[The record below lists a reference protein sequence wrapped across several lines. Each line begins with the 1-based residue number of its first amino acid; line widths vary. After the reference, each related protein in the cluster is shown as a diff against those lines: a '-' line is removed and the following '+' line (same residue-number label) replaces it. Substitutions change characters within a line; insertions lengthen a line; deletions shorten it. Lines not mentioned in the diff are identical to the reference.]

1 MAEHID
7 KLAQVEETNLL
18 QVLPL
23 LISGG
28 STERHEMSLS
38 EPISLRRPQHR
49 IMFDKTLCTEYS
61 GKNYPGK
68 NIWRAVYKAFES

>member
-28 STERHEMSLS
+28 STERQEMSLS
-38 EPISLRRPQHR
+38 EPSSLRRPQCR
-49 IMFDKTLCTEYS
+49 AMFDKTLVL
-61 GKNYPGK
+61 
-68 NIWRAVYKAFES
+68 NILAEHLEGGLQSL